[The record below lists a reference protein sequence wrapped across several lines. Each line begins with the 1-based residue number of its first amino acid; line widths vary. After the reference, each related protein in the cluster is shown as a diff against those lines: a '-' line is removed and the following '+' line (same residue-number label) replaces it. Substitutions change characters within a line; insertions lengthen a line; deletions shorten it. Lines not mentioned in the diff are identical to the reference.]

1 MATLLTGQCCA
12 VCGFVPYTATPRA
25 QGPQVSPRDTGALI
39 GRNPGQHRAQRQA
52 GEREGHDMT
61 DVSRRQLI
69 TGAAGLAAVGGL
81 AAACGSSGSSSSSS
95 TGTSTGAAGTP
106 KRGGNFRLGVTG
118 GGSKD
123 IMDGQNIITKPDQAR
138 LVTAF
143 ETLLLFN
150 ENYQLTNN
158 GLAESVTQDNSKQ
171 YTIRLR
177 QGIEFQNGKTM
188 TADDVIYSFQR
199 IGTQANGLT
208 GFAATA
214 TMDIKGMKKLDKY
227 TVRLPLKTPD
237 STIPQTLGSYT
248 FTIVPVGYK
257 AYPHPQVGTGAYK
270 LKSFTPGQQSVHERN
285 PNYWRS
291 GQPYFDTVTI
301 IDFSDSSAQVNGLL
315 GGQIDAMTDLPP
327 SQVKVVQQR
336 GMGALVSKTGGWLP
350 ICMAIDMPPFDN
362 VKVRQ
367 AMRLIV
373 DRKGMLEQ
381 VASGYGFIGND
392 LYAPFDPGYNHS
404 LPQRQQ
410 DIAQAKSLLK
420 AAGHASLAVDLHT
433 TNGAAGMVETATV
446 FANQA
451 QAAGVKIN
459 VINDPNY
466 YGNQYLKL
474 AFSIDFWGTR
484 AYLNQVQQGSLPNAP
499 YNETHWPPKSG
510 TGSNFES
517 LYSQALAETDATKRI
532 TVEHEMQ
539 KLEYDIGGYI
549 IPFFGGLIDAYGA
562 KVKGLKP
569 SKGTLNLDSFGHGFR
584 TIWFS

>member
-1 MATLLTGQCCA
+1 
-12 VCGFVPYTATPRA
+12 
-25 QGPQVSPRDTGALI
+25 
-39 GRNPGQHRAQRQA
+39 
-52 GEREGHDMT
+52 MT
-61 DVSRRQLI
+61 DVSRRQLLA
-69 TGAAGLAAVGGL
+69 GAAGLAAVGGL
-81 AAACGSSGSSSSSS
+81 AAACGSSSSSPS
-95 TGTSTGAAGTP
+95 TGTGTGAAGAP

-123 IMDGQNIITKPDQAR
+123 MMDGQNIITKPDQAR
-138 LVTAF
+138 LMTAF

-158 GLAESVTQDNSKQ
+158 GLAESVTQDNPKQ

-177 QGIEFQNGKTM
+177 QGIEFQNGKTL

-199 IGTQANGLT
+199 IGTKSNGLT
-208 GFAATA
+208 GYSSTL
-214 TMDIKGMKKLDKY
+214 TMDVGAMKKLDKY
-227 TVRLPLKTPD
+227 TVRLPLKSPD
-237 STIPQTLGSYT
+237 STVPQTLGSYT
-248 FTIVPVGYK
+248 FAVVPTGYK
-257 AYPHPQVGTGAYK
+257 AYPAKQNGTGAYK

-285 PNYWRS
+285 PNYWRT
-291 GQPYFDTVTI
+291 GEPYFDTVTI
-301 IDFSDSSAQVNGLL
+301 TDFSDSTAQVNGLL

-327 SQVKVVQQR
+327 SQVAVVQAR
-336 GMGALVSKTGGWLP
+336 GMAALISKTGGWLP
-350 ICMAIDMPPFDN
+350 ICMAIDMPPFDDAR
-362 VKVRQ
+362 VRQ

-381 VASGYGFIGND
+381 VFSGYGFVGND
-392 LYAPFDPGYNHS
+392 LYAPFDPGYDHS

-420 AAGHASLAVDLHT
+420 AAGKANLAVDLHT
-433 TNGAAGMVETATV
+433 TNGAAGMVNTATV

-474 AFSIDFWGTR
+474 AFSVDFWGTR
-484 AYLNQVQQGSLPNAP
+484 AYLNQVQQGSLPNSP

-510 TGSNFES
+510 TGSNFQS
-517 LYSQALAETDATKRI
+517 LYNQALAETDAAKRTQI
-532 TVEHEMQ
+532 MHEMQ
-539 KLEYDIGGYI
+539 QAEYNVGGYI
-549 IPFFGGLIDAYGA
+549 IPCFGGLIDGYSA

-569 SKGTLNLDSFGHGFR
+569 SKGTLNLDSFGHGYR
-584 TIWFS
+584 TIWFA

>member
-1 MATLLTGQCCA
+1 
-12 VCGFVPYTATPRA
+12 
-25 QGPQVSPRDTGALI
+25 
-39 GRNPGQHRAQRQA
+39 
-52 GEREGHDMT
+52 MT
-61 DVSRRQLI
+61 DVSRRQLLI
-69 TGAAGLAAVGGL
+69 GAAGLAAAGGL
-81 AAACGSSGSSSSSS
+81 AAACGSSSS
-95 TGTSTGAAGTP
+95 TPSTGSATGAAGTP

-118 GGSKD
+118 GGAKD

-138 LVTAF
+138 LMTAF

-158 GLAESVTQDNSKQ
+158 GLAESVTQDNPTQ
-171 YTIRLR
+171 YTIKLR

-188 TADDVIYSFQR
+188 TADDVIYSLQR
-199 IGTQANGLT
+199 IGTKSNGLT
-208 GFAATA
+208 GYSSTL
-214 TMDIKGMKKLDKY
+214 TMDIGAMKKLDKY

-237 STIPQTLGSYT
+237 ATVPQTLGSYT
-248 FTIVPVGYK
+248 FTIVPTGYK
-257 AYPHPQVGTGAYK
+257 AYPAPQNGTGAYK

-301 IDFSDSSAQVNGLL
+301 TDFSDPAAQSNALL
-315 GGQIDAMTDLPP
+315 GGQIDAMTDVLP
-327 SQVKVVQQR
+327 SQVKVLQAQSV
-336 GMGALVSKTGGWLP
+336 GVLVSKTGGWLP
-350 ICMAIDMPPFDN
+350 ICMAIDMPPFDD
-362 VKVRQ
+362 VRVRQ

-373 DRKGMLEQ
+373 DRPQMLEQ
-381 VASGYGFIGND
+381 VFSGYGFVGND
-392 LYAPFDPGYNHS
+392 LYAPFDPGYDKS

-420 AAGHASLAVDLHT
+420 AAGHANLSVDLHT
-433 TNGAAGMVETATV
+433 TDGAAGMVDTATV

-451 QAAGVKIN
+451 SAAGVKIN

-484 AYLNQVQQGSLPNAP
+484 AYLNQVQQGSLPNSP

-517 LYSQALAETDATKRI
+517 LYNQALATTDSATRI
-532 TVEHEMQ
+532 QIEHEMQ
-539 KLEYDIGGYI
+539 QAEYNVGGYI
-549 IPFFGGLIDAYGA
+549 IPFFGDLIDGYAA
-562 KVKGLKP
+562 NVKGLKP

-584 TIWFS
+584 SIWFA

>member
-1 MATLLTGQCCA
+1 MA
-12 VCGFVPYTATPRA
+12 
-25 QGPQVSPRDTGALI
+25 DI
-39 GRNPGQHRAQRQA
+39 
-52 GEREGHDMT
+52 
-61 DVSRRQLI
+61 SRRQLLA
-69 TGAAGLAAVGGL
+69 GAGGL
-81 AAACGSSGSSSSSS
+81 AVAGGLAACGSSGSSSS
-95 TGTSTGAAGTP
+95 TSPTQAAGQP

-143 ETLLLFN
+143 ETLLLFDD
-150 ENYQLTNN
+150 NYQLTSN
-158 GLAESVTQDNSKQ
+158 GLAESVTQDNPKQ
-171 YTIRLR
+171 YTIKLR
-177 QGIEFQNGKTM
+177 QGIEFSNGKTL
-188 TADDVIYSFQR
+188 TADDVLYSFQR
-199 IGTQANGLT
+199 IGTKANGLT
-208 GFAATA
+208 GYAATA
-214 TMDIKGMKKLDKY
+214 TMDIANMKKLDKY
-227 TVRLPLKTPD
+227 TVQLPLKTPD
-237 STIPQTLGSYT
+237 STVPQTLASYT
-248 FTIVPVGYK
+248 FGMVPSGYQ
-257 AYPHPQVGTGAYK
+257 AYPHAQVGTGAYK

-301 IDFSDSSAQVNGLL
+301 IDFSDSTAQVNGLL

-327 SQVKVVQQR
+327 SQVKVVQAR
-336 GMGALVSKTGGWLP
+336 GMAALVSKTGGWLP
-350 ICMAIDMPPFDN
+350 ICMAIDMPPFDD
-362 VKVRQ
+362 VRVRQ

-373 DRKGMLEQ
+373 DRPGMLEQ

-404 LPQRQQ
+404 LPQRKQ

-420 AAGHASLAVDLHT
+420 AAGKANLSVDLHT

-484 AYLNQVQQGSLPNAP
+484 SYLNQVQQGSLPNAP

-510 TGSNFES
+510 TGSNFGS
-517 LYSQALAETDATKRI
+517 LYNQALATTDAATR
-532 TVEHEMQ
+532 TQLEHQMQ
-539 KLEYDIGGYI
+539 QAEYDIGGYI
-549 IPFFGGLIDAYGA
+549 IPFFGGLIDGYAA

-584 TIWFS
+584 TIWFG

>member
-1 MATLLTGQCCA
+1 
-12 VCGFVPYTATPRA
+12 
-25 QGPQVSPRDTGALI
+25 
-39 GRNPGQHRAQRQA
+39 
-52 GEREGHDMT
+52 MT
-61 DVSRRQLI
+61 DVSRRQLL
-69 TGAAGLAAVGGL
+69 TGTVGLAAVGGL
-81 AAACGSSGSSSSSS
+81 AAACGTSSSSP
-95 TGTSTGAAGTP
+95 GTISATAAAGTP

-143 ETLLLFN
+143 ETLLLFD
-150 ENYQLTNN
+150 ENYQLTTN
-158 GLAESVTQDNSKQ
+158 GLAESVTQDNPKQ

-199 IGTQANGLT
+199 IGTQKNGLT
-208 GFAATA
+208 GYAATA
-214 TMDIKGMKKLDKY
+214 TMDIAGMKKLDQY

-237 STIPQTLGSYT
+237 STVPQTLGSYT

-257 AYPHPQVGTGAYK
+257 AYPQPQVGTGAYK
-270 LKSFTPGQQSVHERN
+270 LQSFTQGQQSVHVRN

-291 GQPYFDTVTI
+291 GEPYFDTVTI
-301 IDFSDSSAQVNGLL
+301 IDFSDSTAQVNGLL

-327 SQVKVVQQR
+327 SQVKVVQAR
-336 GMGALVSKTGGWLP
+336 GLQALVSKTGGWLP
-350 ICMAIDMPPFDN
+350 ICMAIDMPPFDD
-362 VKVRQ
+362 VRVRQ

-373 DRKGMLEQ
+373 DRHGMLEQ
-381 VASGYGFIGND
+381 VSSGYGFVGND
-392 LYAPFDPGYNHS
+392 LYAPFDPGYDHA
-404 LPQRQQ
+404 LPQRPQ

-420 AAGHASLAVDLHT
+420 AAGHANLSVDLHT
-433 TNGAAGMVETATV
+433 TDGAAGMVDTATV

-451 QAAGVKIN
+451 QAAGIKIN

-484 AYLNQVQQGSLPNAP
+484 AYLNQVQQGSLPTSP

-510 TGSNFES
+510 TGSDFAS
-517 LYSQALAETDATKRI
+517 LYNQALASTDAASRI
-532 TVEHEMQ
+532 AIEQQMQ
-539 KLEYDIGGYI
+539 QIEYNIGGYI
-549 IPFFGGLIDAYGA
+549 IPFFGGLIDGYSAR
-562 KVKGLKP
+562 VKGFKP
-569 SKGTLNLDSFGHGFR
+569 SQGTLNLDSFGHGYR
-584 TIWFS
+584 TIWFG

>member
-1 MATLLTGQCCA
+1 MA
-12 VCGFVPYTATPRA
+12 
-25 QGPQVSPRDTGALI
+25 DI
-39 GRNPGQHRAQRQA
+39 
-52 GEREGHDMT
+52 
-61 DVSRRQLI
+61 SRRQLF
-69 TGAAGLAAVGGL
+69 TGAAGLAAAGGL
-81 AAACGSSGSSSSSS
+81 AACGSSSSPS
-95 TGTSTGAAGTP
+95 TSPTQPAGQP
-106 KRGGNFRLGVTG
+106 KRGGSFRLGVTG

-143 ETLLLFN
+143 ETLLLFDD
-150 ENYQLTNN
+150 NYQLTSN
-158 GLAESVTQDNSKQ
+158 GLAESVTQDNPKQ
-171 YTIRLR
+171 YTIKLR
-177 QGIEFQNGKTM
+177 QGIEFSNGKTL
-188 TADDVIYSFQR
+188 TADDVLYSFQR
-199 IGTQANGLT
+199 IGTKANGLT

-214 TMDIKGMKKLDKY
+214 TMDIAGMKKLDKY

-237 STIPQTLGSYT
+237 STVPQTLAGYT
-248 FTIVPVGYK
+248 FGIVPAGYQ
-257 AYPHPQVGTGAYK
+257 AYPHAQVGTGAYK
-270 LKSFTPGQQSVHERN
+270 LKSFTPGQQSVHTRN

-301 IDFSDSSAQVNGLL
+301 TDFSSSTAQVNALL

-327 SQVKVVQQR
+327 SQVKVVQTR
-336 GMGALVSKTGGWLP
+336 AMSALVSKTGGWLP
-350 ICMAIDMPPFDN
+350 ICMAIDMPPFND
-362 VKVRQ
+362 VRVRQ

-373 DRKGMLEQ
+373 DRPGMLEQ
-381 VASGYGFIGND
+381 VASGYGFVGND
-392 LYAPFDPGYNHS
+392 LYAPFDPGYDHS
-404 LPQRQQ
+404 RPQRHQ

-420 AAGHASLAVDLHT
+420 AAGHANLSVDLHT

-484 AYLNQVQQGSLPNAP
+484 SYLNQVQQGSLPNAP

-510 TGSNFES
+510 TGSDFES
-517 LYSQALAETDATKRI
+517 LYSQALATTDAATRVQI
-532 TVEHEMQ
+532 EHQMQ
-539 KLEYDIGGYI
+539 QVEYDIGGYI
-549 IPFFGGLIDAYGA
+549 IPFFGGLIDGYST

-584 TIWFS
+584 TIWFG

>member
-1 MATLLTGQCCA
+1 MVDL
-12 VCGFVPYTATPRA
+12 
-25 QGPQVSPRDTGALI
+25 
-39 GRNPGQHRAQRQA
+39 
-52 GEREGHDMT
+52 
-61 DVSRRQLI
+61 SRRQLFA
-69 TGAAGLAAVGGL
+69 GAAGVALTGSL
-81 AAACGSSGSSSSSS
+81 AACGSSGSSSPS
-95 TGTSTGAAGTP
+95 TSPTQAAGQP

-143 ETLLLFN
+143 ETLLLFDD
-150 ENYQLTNN
+150 NYQLTGN
-158 GLAESVTQDNSKQ
+158 GLAESVTQDNPKQ

-188 TADDVIYSFQR
+188 TADDVLYSFQR
-199 IGTQANGLT
+199 IGTKTNGLT
-208 GFAATA
+208 GYAATA
-214 TMDIKGMKKLDKY
+214 TMDIAHMKKLDKY

-237 STIPQTLGSYT
+237 STVPQTLASYT
-248 FTIVPVGYK
+248 FGIVPTGYQ
-257 AYPHPQVGTGAYK
+257 AYPHAQVGTGAYK

-291 GQPYFDTVTI
+291 SQPYFDTVTI
-301 IDFSDSSAQVNGLL
+301 TDFSSPTAQVNGLL

-327 SQVKVVQQR
+327 SQVKVVQAR
-336 GMGALVSKTGGWLP
+336 GMAALVSKTGGWLP
-350 ICMAIDMPPFDN
+350 ICMAIDMAPFNDAR
-362 VKVRQ
+362 VRQ

-373 DRKGMLEQ
+373 DRPGMLEQ

-392 LYAPFDPGYNHS
+392 LYAPFDPGYNHA
-404 LPQRQQ
+404 LPQRHQ

-420 AAGHASLAVDLHT
+420 AAGHANLSVDLHT

-466 YGNQYLKL
+466 YGNRYLKL

-510 TGSNFES
+510 TGSDFGS
-517 LYSQALAETDATKRI
+517 LYNQALASTDAAKRTEI
-532 TVEHEMQ
+532 EHEMQ
-539 KLEYDIGGYI
+539 QTEYNIGGYI
-549 IPFFGGLIDAYGA
+549 IPFFGGLIDAYSTR
-562 KVKGLKP
+562 VKGLKP

-584 TIWFS
+584 TIWFG

>member
-1 MATLLTGQCCA
+1 MA
-12 VCGFVPYTATPRA
+12 
-25 QGPQVSPRDTGALI
+25 DI
-39 GRNPGQHRAQRQA
+39 
-52 GEREGHDMT
+52 
-61 DVSRRQLI
+61 SRRQLL
-69 TGAAGLAAVGGL
+69 TGAAGLAAAGGL
-81 AAACGSSGSSSSSS
+81 AACGSSGSSPSASP
-95 TGTSTGAAGTP
+95 TQPAGQP
-106 KRGGNFRLGVTG
+106 KRGGTFRLGVTG

-143 ETLLLFN
+143 ETLLLFDD
-150 ENYQLTNN
+150 NYQLTSN
-158 GLAESVTQDNSKQ
+158 GLAESVTQDNPKQ
-171 YTIRLR
+171 YTIKLR
-177 QGIEFQNGKTM
+177 QGIEFSNGKTL
-188 TADDVIYSFQR
+188 TADDVLYSFQR
-199 IGTQANGLT
+199 IGTKANGLT
-208 GFAATA
+208 GYAATA
-214 TMDIKGMKKLDKY
+214 TMDIANMKKLDKY

-237 STIPQTLGSYT
+237 STVPQTLASYT
-248 FTIVPVGYK
+248 FGMVPSGYQ
-257 AYPHPQVGTGAYK
+257 AYPHAQVGTGAYK

-301 IDFSDSSAQVNGLL
+301 VDFSDATAQVNGLL

-327 SQVKVVQQR
+327 SQVKVVQAR
-336 GMGALVSKTGGWLP
+336 GMAALVSKTGGWLP
-350 ICMAIDMPPFDN
+350 ICMAIDMPPFDD
-362 VKVRQ
+362 VRVRQ

-373 DRKGMLEQ
+373 DRPGMLEQ
-381 VASGYGFIGND
+381 VASGYGFVGND

-404 LPQRQQ
+404 LPQRKQ

-420 AAGHASLAVDLHT
+420 AAGKANLSVDLHT

-466 YGNQYLKL
+466 YGNRYLKL

-484 AYLNQVQQGSLPNAP
+484 SYLNQVQQGSLPNAP

-510 TGSNFES
+510 TGSNFGS
-517 LYSQALAETDATKRI
+517 LYNQALATTDAATRVQI
-532 TVEHEMQ
+532 EHQMQ
-539 KLEYDIGGYI
+539 QTEYDIGGYI
-549 IPFFGGLIDAYGA
+549 IPFFGGLIDGYSA

-584 TIWFS
+584 TIWFG

>member
-1 MATLLTGQCCA
+1 VAIRSLPAHFIGTY
-12 VCGFVPYTATPRA
+12 PPA
-25 QGPQVSPRDTGALI
+25 QGHTPAV
-39 GRNPGQHRAQRQA
+39 
-52 GEREGHDMT
+52 GEQKGHDMS
-61 DVSRRQLI
+61 DVSRRQLFA
-69 TGAAGLAAVGGL
+69 GAAGLAVAGGL
-81 AAACGSSGSSSSSS
+81 AAACGNNPAS
-95 TGTSTGAAGTP
+95 TSTSTGGAPGTP
-106 KRGGNFRLGVTG
+106 RRGGNFRLGVTG

-150 ENYQLTNN
+150 ENYQLTTQ
-158 GLAESVTQDNSKQ
+158 GLAESVTQDTPTH

-177 QGIEFQNGKTM
+177 KGIEFQNGKTL

-199 IGTQANGLT
+199 IGTKKYGLT
-208 GFAATA
+208 GYAATA
-214 TMDIKGMKKLDKY
+214 TMDIAGMKKLDQY
-227 TVRLPLKTPD
+227 TVGLPLLSAD
-237 STIPQTLGSYT
+237 STVPQTLGSYT
-248 FTIVPVGYK
+248 FTMVPVGYQG
-257 AYPHPQVGTGAYK
+257 YPHPQIGTGAYK

-291 GQPYFDTVTI
+291 GEPYFDTVTI
-301 IDFSDSSAQVNGLL
+301 IDFSDSTAQVDALL

-327 SQVKVVQQR
+327 SQVKVVQAR

-350 ICMAIDMPPFDN
+350 ICMAIDLPPFDD
-362 VKVRQ
+362 VRVRQ
-367 AMRLIV
+367 AMRLLV
-373 DRKGMLEQ
+373 DRPGMLEQ

-392 LYAPFDPGYNHS
+392 LYAPFDPGYDHA
-404 LPQRQQ
+404 LPQRAQ
-410 DIAQAKSLLK
+410 DFSEAKALLK
-420 AAGHASLAVDLHT
+420 AAGQSNLSVDLHT

-451 QAAGVKIN
+451 QGAGVKIN

-474 AFSIDFWGTR
+474 PFSVDFWGTR
-484 AYLNQVQQGSLPNAP
+484 SYLNQVQQGSLPNSP

-517 LYSQALAETDATKRI
+517 LYTQALATTDAATRI
-532 TVEHEMQ
+532 QIEHEMQ
-539 KLEYDIGGYI
+539 TLEYDIGGYI
-549 IPFFGGLIDAYGA
+549 IPFFGGLIDGYAA
-562 KVKGLKP
+562 DVKGLKP
-569 SKGTLNLDSFGHGFR
+569 SKGTLNLDSFGHGYR